1 MILKSVLN
9 EIEEE
14 TVLQSLLNLKYIKMK
29 QFLEIFYDTS
39 QVYMKQIN
47 YLKILLCNPEQNV
60 WQKVRK
66 WDKIGEEQKILISP
80 FV

>member
-1 MILKSVLN
+1 MKSVLN

-14 TVLQSLLNLKYIKMK
+14 TALQSLLNLKYIKMK
-29 QFLEIFYDTS
+29 QFLEIFYDTC

-47 YLKILLCNPEQNV
+47 YLKILLCNPEQNI

-66 WDKIGEEQKILISP
+66 WDKIAEEQKILISP
-80 FV
+80 FA

>member
-1 MILKSVLN
+1 MKSVLN

-14 TVLQSLLNLKYIKMK
+14 TALQSLLNLKYIKMK
-29 QFLEIFYDTS
+29 QFLEIFYDTC

-60 WQKVRK
+60 WQKVGK

>member
-1 MILKSVLN
+1 MKLKKQ
-9 EIEEE
+9 
-14 TVLQSLLNLKYIKMK
+14 TVLQSLLNLKYLKMK
-29 QFLEIFYDTS
+29 QLLEIFYDTS

-66 WDKIGEEQKILISP
+66 WDKIAEEQKILISP
-80 FV
+80 FA

>member
-1 MILKSVLN
+1 MKLKKQ
-9 EIEEE
+9 
-14 TVLQSLLNLKYIKMK
+14 TVLQSLLNLKYLKMK
-29 QFLEIFYDTS
+29 QLLEIFCDTS

-66 WDKIGEEQKILISP
+66 WDKIAEEQKILISP
-80 FV
+80 FA

>member
-1 MILKSVLN
+1 
-9 EIEEE
+9 
-14 TVLQSLLNLKYIKMK
+14 MK
-29 QFLEIFYDTS
+29 QFLEIFYDTC

>member
-1 MILKSVLN
+1 MKLKKQ
-9 EIEEE
+9 
-14 TVLQSLLNLKYIKMK
+14 TVLQSLLNLKYLKMK
-29 QFLEIFYDTS
+29 QLLEIFYDTS